1 MNAETTE
8 QPVVDPGRARVL
20 VAPDLDAE
28 FVDFVTAAGAY
39 LYRTAYLLSGDADQ
53 AEELVQATFER
64 TYRAWAKART
74 GEPRAYARRI
84 LMNLRIDGWRKDRR
98 VGVTDD
104 GVLPISPVPDH
115 AHDVAV
121 RDELGRALRALPL
134 GQRRVVVLRH
144 LLDLSEAQ
152 VAEELGISLGSV
164 KSANARGLARLR
176 SLLSAS
182 AIEAVPEFR
191 ADGDRV
197 LLQARTAARRR
208 RAVQTVATVAGIF
221 VLVLGLML
229 AGPVRVPGLGPVA
242 LPGSEWLREVLG
254 LDGRGISGLP
264 SDHADTAACTRPDDD
279 APTTPVDTMS
289 AGWGELTVVGMIDT
303 ADAHDVDRCVDVI
316 VDHRWTTPARVEADA
331 TTLGAGES
339 VLNWSD
345 PDPALDGDLIPGPST
360 LEALAPDGK
369 GWRDVVPV
377 AETEQVDGRWPQAL
391 GLVREGDRAAWFETP
406 NTQIVGTLPWTLRV
420 LDEDGSVTT
429 VSDSSVMKAAEVGT
443 VALSDTLL
451 GWTTMPNVARTS
463 CTQTLHT
470 AALDGPA
477 PDRTGVR
484 ERVCALG
491 STPDGLLV
499 AYEEGS
505 GGPGIGAGPGSTT
518 EFELISGRGDAQS
531 ALLLS
536 LRNEDLGDEPVS
548 ALGYDAGRLVF
559 SAGDLLYLVDVSTLT
574 AYHVRGTSPV
584 TALDVSAG
592 TVAWSTEDGSAYAMV
607 DRDGAPGVVRLARE
621 QAEVGVDGDRI
632 AWTSL
637 GDNGVASLTFAR
649 VRW

>member
-1 MNAETTE
+1 MRAETTE

-20 VAPDLDAE
+20 VAPDVDAE
-28 FVDFVTAAGAY
+28 FVDFVTSAGAY

-64 TYRAWAKART
+64 TYRAWAKARV

-98 VGVTDD
+98 TAVTDD
-104 GVLPISPVPDH
+104 GVIPLSPVSDH

-121 RDELGRALRALPL
+121 RDELGRALRSLPL

-197 LLQARTAARRR
+197 LLQARAAARRR
-208 RAVQTVATVAGIF
+208 RAVQAVATVAGVF
-221 VLVLGLML
+221 VLVVGLLL

-254 LDGRGISGLP
+254 LEGRGISGLP
-264 SDHADTAACTRPDDD
+264 SDHTDTAACTRPDDE
-279 APTTPVDTMS
+279 APTTPVDTGS
-289 AGWGELTVVGMIDT
+289 DGWGEFTVVGRIDA
-303 ADAHDVDRCVDVI
+303 ADAHDVERCVDVI
-316 VDHRWTTPARVEADA
+316 VDHRWTTAARVEADA
-331 TTLGAGES
+331 TTLGARES
-339 VLNWSD
+339 LLNWDD
-345 PDPALDGDLIPGPST
+345 PYEALDGDLIPGPIT
-360 LEALAPDGK
+360 LRALAPDGK
-369 GWRDVVPV
+369 GRSNTVEV
-377 AETEQVDGRWPQAL
+377 AETEQIDGRWPQAL
-391 GLVREGDRAAWFETP
+391 GLVRQGDRAAWFETP
-406 NTQIVGTLPWTLRV
+406 NTQIAGTLPWTLRA
-420 LDEDGSVTT
+420 LGEDGAVTT
-429 VSDSSVMKAAEVGT
+429 VSNSSALEDAEAGT
-443 VALSDTLL
+443 VALSDMLL
-451 GWTTMPNVARTS
+451 GWTTAPNVAQTR
-463 CTQTLHT
+463 CTQTLRT
-470 AALDGPA
+470 AALDGSA
-477 PDRTGVR
+477 PVPPPVR

-491 STPDGLLV
+491 STSDGLLF

-505 GGPGIGAGPGSTT
+505 GGPGIGAGPGMTT
-518 EFELISGRGDAQS
+518 VFELISGPDDTESEQF
-531 ALLLS
+531 LS
-536 LRNEDLGDEPVS
+536 LRNEALEYDAVS
-548 ALGYDAGRLVF
+548 ALGYDAGQLVF
-559 SAGDLLYLVDVSTLT
+559 AAGDLLYLVDLPTQT
-574 AYHVRGTSPV
+574 AYQVRGTSPV

-607 DRDGAPGVVRLARE
+607 DRDGAPGVVRLSRE
-621 QAEVGVDGDRI
+621 QAAVGVDGDHI

-637 GDNGVASLTFAR
+637 GENGVASLTFAR

>member
-8 QPVVDPGRARVL
+8 QPVVDPARADVL
-20 VAPDLDAE
+20 VARDPDAE
-28 FVDFVTAAGAY
+28 FVEFVTSAGAY
-39 LYRTAYLLSGDADQ
+39 LYRTAYLLSGDAHR

-64 TYRAWAKART
+64 TYRAWPKARA

-98 VGVTDD
+98 TAVTDD
-104 GVLPISPVPDH
+104 GVIPLSPVPDH

-152 VAEELGISLGSV
+152 VADELGISIGSV

-191 ADGDRV
+191 ADGDQV
-197 LLQARTAARRR
+197 LLQARAAVRRR
-208 RAVQTVATVAGIF
+208 RAVRAVATIAGVF

-229 AGPVRVPGLGPVA
+229 AGPVRVPGLGPVT

-264 SDHADTAACTRPDDD
+264 SDHVDTAACTRPDDD

-289 AGWGELTVVGMIDT
+289 AGWGELTLVGVIDT
-303 ADAHDVDRCVDVI
+303 ADAHDVERCVDVI
-316 VDHRWTTPARVEADA
+316 VDHRWTTAARVEADA

-339 VLNWSD
+339 VLGWSD
-345 PDPALDGDLIPGPST
+345 PYEVLDPDLIPGPFT
-360 LEALAPDGK
+360 LEAMAPDGE
-369 GWRDVVPV
+369 GWRNTVQV
-377 AETEQVDGRWPQAL
+377 AQTEQVDGSWPQTL
-391 GLVREGDRAAWFETP
+391 DLVRQGDRAAWFETP

-429 VSDSSVMKAAEVGT
+429 VSDSSVLDSPEAGT
-443 VALSDTLL
+443 VALSDSLL
-451 GWTTMPNVARTS
+451 GWTTTPNVAGTG
-463 CTQTLHT
+463 CTQTLRT
-470 AALDGPA
+470 VALDGSA
-477 PDRTGVR
+477 PVATSVR
-484 ERVCALG
+484 KQVCALG
-491 STPDGLLV
+491 STPDALLV
-499 AYEEGS
+499 AYRERS
-505 GGPGIGAGPGSTT
+505 GEPDVGAGPGSTT
-518 EFELISGRGDAQS
+518 EFALISGPDDMDSFR
-531 ALLLS
+531 LLS
-536 LRNEDLGDEPVS
+536 IRDEDLGGEPVS
-548 ALGYDAGRLVF
+548 ALGYDVGWLAF
-559 SAGDLLYLVDVSTLT
+559 SAGDRLYLMDLSAQT
-574 AYHVRGTSPV
+574 AYQVRGSSPV

-607 DRDGAPGVVRLARE
+607 DRDGAPGLVRLARE
-621 QAEVGVDGDRI
+621 QAAVGVDGDRI

-637 GDNGVASLTFAR
+637 GDDGVASLTFAR

>member
-1 MNAETTE
+1 MRAETTE
-8 QPVVDPGRARVL
+8 QPVVDPARANVL

-28 FVDFVTAAGAY
+28 FVDFVTSAGAY

-64 TYRAWAKART
+64 TYRAWSKARL

-98 VGVTDD
+98 TAVTGD
-104 GVLPISPVPDH
+104 GVIPLSPVPDH

-197 LLQARTAARRR
+197 LLQARAAVRRR
-208 RAVQTVATVAGIF
+208 RTVQAVATVAGVF

-254 LDGRGISGLP
+254 LEGRGISGLP
-264 SDHADTAACTRPDDD
+264 SDHTDTAACTRPDDE
-279 APTTPVDTMS
+279 APTTPVDTRS
-289 AGWGELTVVGMIDT
+289 DGWGELTFVGTIDT
-303 ADAHDVDRCVDVI
+303 ADAHDVERCVDVI
-316 VDHRWTTPARVEADA
+316 VDHRWTTAARVEADA
-331 TTLGAGES
+331 TTLGERES
-339 VLNWSD
+339 LLNWDD
-345 PDPALDGDLIPGPST
+345 PYEALDGDLIRGPVT
-360 LEALAPDGK
+360 LRALAPDGK
-369 GWRDVVPV
+369 GRSNMVEV

-391 GLVREGDRAAWFETP
+391 SLARQGDRAAWFETP
-406 NTQIVGTLPWTLRV
+406 NTQIAGTLPWTLRV
-420 LDEDGSVTT
+420 LGEDGGVTT
-429 VSDSSVMKAAEVGT
+429 VSDSSALEDVEAGT

-451 GWTTMPNVARTS
+451 GWTTQLNVAGAG
-463 CTQTLHT
+463 CTQTLRT
-470 AALDGPA
+470 VALDGSA
-477 PDRTGVR
+477 PVPTSVR
-484 ERVCALG
+484 KQVCALG
-491 STPDGLLV
+491 STPDALLV
-499 AYEEGS
+499 AYRERS
-505 GGPGIGAGPGSTT
+505 GEPGVGAGPGSTT
-518 EFELISGRGDAQS
+518 EFALISGPDDMDSFR
-531 ALLLS
+531 LLS
-536 LRNEDLGDEPVS
+536 IRDEDLGGEPVS
-548 ALGYDAGRLVF
+548 ALGYDVGWLAF
-559 SAGDLLYLVDVSTLT
+559 SAGDRLYLMDLFAQT
-574 AYHVRGTSPV
+574 AYQVRGTSPV

-607 DRDGAPGVVRLARE
+607 DRDGAPGVIRLSRE
-621 QAEVGVDGDRI
+621 QAAVGVDGDHI

-637 GDNGVASLTFAR
+637 GENGVASLTFAR

>member
-1 MNAETTE
+1 MRAETTE
-8 QPVVDPGRARVL
+8 QTVVDPARANVL

-28 FVDFVTAAGAY
+28 FVDFVTSAGAY
-39 LYRTAYLLSGDADQ
+39 LHRTAYLLSGDADQ

-64 TYRAWAKART
+64 TYRAWPKARV

-98 VGVTDD
+98 TVVADD
-104 GVLPISPVPDH
+104 GVIPLSPVPDH

-197 LLQARTAARRR
+197 LLHARAAVRRR
-208 RAVQTVATVAGIF
+208 RAVQAVVTVAGVF
-221 VLVLGLML
+221 VLVVGLLL

-254 LDGRGISGLP
+254 LEGRGISGLP
-264 SDHADTAACTRPDDD
+264 SDHTDTATCTRPDDE
-279 APTTPVDTMS
+279 APTTPVDTGS
-289 AGWGELTVVGMIDT
+289 DGWGELTVVGTIDT
-303 ADAHDVDRCVDVI
+303 ADAHDVERCVDVI
-316 VDHRWTTPARVEADA
+316 VDHRWTTAARVEADA

-339 VLNWSD
+339 VLNWDD
-345 PDPALDGDLIPGPST
+345 PYEAFDGDLIPGPFT
-360 LEALAPDGK
+360 LRALAPDGK
-369 GWRDVVPV
+369 GRSNVVEV

-391 GLVREGDRAAWFETP
+391 GLARQGDRAAWFETP
-406 NTQIVGTLPWTLRV
+406 NTQIAGTLPWTLRV
-420 LDEDGSVTT
+420 LDKDGGVTT
-429 VSDSSVMKAAEVGT
+429 VSDSSALEDAEAST
-443 VALSDTLL
+443 VALADSLL
-451 GWTTMPNVARTS
+451 GWTTVANVARTS
-463 CTQTLHT
+463 CTQILHT
-470 AALDGPA
+470 TALDGSA
-477 PDRTGVR
+477 PVPISVR

-491 STPDGLLV
+491 SAPDGLLV
-499 AYEEGS
+499 TYVEGS
-505 GGPGIGAGPGSTT
+505 GGQGIGAGPGTTT
-518 EFELISGRGDAQS
+518 EFALISGPDDTQS
-531 ALLLS
+531 ELLLS
-536 LRNEDLGDEPVS
+536 VRNEDLGHEPVS
-548 ALGYDAGRLVF
+548 ALGYDAGQLVF
-559 SAGDLLYLVDVSTLT
+559 AAGDLLYLVDLPTRT
-574 AYHVRGTSPV
+574 AYQVRGTSPV

-607 DRDGAPGVVRLARE
+607 DRDGAPGVIRLSRE
-621 QAEVGVDGDRI
+621 QAAVGVDGDHV
-632 AWTSL
+632 AWTTL
-637 GDNGVASLTFAR
+637 GENGVASLTFAR

>member
-1 MNAETTE
+1 MNVETAE
-8 QPVVDPGRARVL
+8 QPVVDPARARVL

-28 FVDFVTAAGAY
+28 FVDFVTSAGAY

-64 TYRAWAKART
+64 TYRAWAKARV

-98 VGVTDD
+98 TGVTYD
-104 GVLPISPVPDH
+104 GVVPLSSAPDH

-121 RDELGRALRALPL
+121 RDELGRALRALPV

-152 VAEELGISLGSV
+152 VAEELSISLGTV
-164 KSANARGLARLR
+164 KSTNARGLARLR

-191 ADGDRV
+191 ADGGRV
-197 LLQARTAARRR
+197 LLQARAAARRR
-208 RAVQTVATVAGIF
+208 RVAQAVVSVAGVL

-254 LDGRGISGLP
+254 LDDQGISGLP
-264 SDHADTAACTRPDDD
+264 LDHVDTAACTRPDDD

-289 AGWGELTVVGMIDT
+289 AGWGDLTVVGVIKT
-303 ADAHDVDRCVDVI
+303 ADAHDVERCVDVI
-316 VDHRWTTPARVEADA
+316 VDHRWTTAARVEADA
-331 TTLGAGES
+331 TTLGTGES
-339 VLNWSD
+339 MLNWSD
-345 PDPALDGDLIPGPST
+345 PYEALDGVLIPGPFI
-360 LEALAPDGK
+360 LAALAPDGK
-369 GWRDVVPV
+369 GWRAMVPV

-391 GLVREGDRAAWFETP
+391 GLTRQGNRAAWFETP
-406 NTQIVGTLPWTLRV
+406 NTQISGTLPWTLRV

-429 VSDSSVMKAAEVGT
+429 VSDSSVLKVAEAGT

-451 GWTTMPNVARTS
+451 GWTTAPNVARTR

-470 AALDGPA
+470 VSLDGSA
-477 PDRTGVR
+477 PERTGVR

-491 STPDGLLV
+491 STPDGLLL
-499 AYEEGS
+499 AHENGS
-505 GGPGIGAGPGSTT
+505 GGPGIGAGPGMTT
-518 EFELISGRGDAQS
+518 VFELISSRGEVEP

-536 LRNEDLGDEPVS
+536 VQNEGLGYEPVS

-559 SAGDLLYLVDVSTLT
+559 AAGDLLYLVDVPTLT

-592 TVAWSTEDGSAYAMV
+592 TVAWSTEDGSTYAMV
-607 DRDGAPGVVRLARE
+607 DRDGAPGVVRLSRE
-621 QAEVGVDGDRI
+621 RAAVGVDGDRI
-632 AWTSL
+632 AWTAL
-637 GDNGVASLTFAR
+637 GDNDVASLTFAR

>member
-8 QPVVDPGRARVL
+8 QPVVDPARANVL

-28 FVDFVTAAGAY
+28 FVDFVTSAGAY

-64 TYRAWAKART
+64 TYRAWAKARA

-98 VGVTDD
+98 TAVTDD
-104 GVLPISPVPDH
+104 GVVPLSPVPDH
-115 AHDVAV
+115 AHGVSV

-152 VAEELGISLGSV
+152 VAGELGISLGSV

-176 SLLSAS
+176 SLLGAS

-191 ADGDRV
+191 ADGDRM
-197 LLQARTAARRR
+197 LLQARAAARRR
-208 RAVQTVATVAGIF
+208 RAVQAVATVAGVF
-221 VLVLGLML
+221 VLVIGLLL

-254 LDGRGISGLP
+254 LNGRGIAALP
-264 SDHADTAACTRPDDD
+264 SEHTDTAACIRPDDD

-289 AGWGELTVVGMIDT
+289 AGWGDLTVVGVIDT
-303 ADAHDVDRCVDVI
+303 ADAHDVERCVDVI
-316 VDHRWTTPARVEADA
+316 VDHRWTAPARVQADA
-331 TTLGAGES
+331 TTLGERES
-339 VLNWSD
+339 LLNWSD
-345 PDPALDGDLIPGPST
+345 PYEGLDPDLIPGPFT
-360 LEALAPDGK
+360 LDALAPDGK
-369 GWRDVVPV
+369 GGSDRVPV

-391 GLVREGDRAAWFETP
+391 GLVRQGDRAAWFETP
-406 NTQIVGTLPWTLRV
+406 NTQIAGTLPWTLRV
-420 LDEDGSVTT
+420 LGEDGSVTT
-429 VSDSSVMKAAEVGT
+429 VSDSSVRKVAEADT
-443 VALSDTLL
+443 VALSDRLL
-451 GWTTMPNVARTS
+451 GWTTRPNVARAR
-463 CTQTLHT
+463 CNRTLHT
-470 AALDGPA
+470 SALDGSA
-477 PDRTGVR
+477 EVRTGVR

-505 GGPGIGAGPGSTT
+505 GGPAFGAGSGTT
-518 EFELISGRGDAQS
+518 TVFELRSGSGDAES
-531 ALLLS
+531 ETLVS
-536 LRNEDLGDEPVS
+536 IRNEDIRYQAVS
-548 ALGYDAGRLVF
+548 ALGDDAGRLVF
-559 SAGDLLYLVDVSTLT
+559 AAGDVIYLVDVSAQT
-574 AYHVRGTSPV
+574 AYQVRGTSPV
-584 TALDVSAG
+584 TALDASAG

-607 DRDGAPGVVRLARE
+607 DGDGTPGLVRLSRE
-621 QAEVGVDGDRI
+621 MAAVGVHGDLI
-632 AWTSL
+632 AWTTL
-637 GDNGVASLTFAR
+637 GENDVASLTFAR